1 MILTPLSLGNQT
13 LHQEIFLLVKTQ
25 VLEVPHSMETQET
38 EVYVETFGGDPA
50 HRVIVAPQKLD
61 NLSVDLS
68 SWLNSLSNRNSYTII
83 DITSGF
89 NEGEGG
95 SSYPFV

>member
-1 MILTPLSLGNQT
+1 M
-13 LHQEIFLLVKTQ
+13 
-25 VLEVPHSMETQET
+25 
-38 EVYVETFGGDPA
+38 
-50 HRVIVAPQKLD
+50 IVAPQKLD

-68 SWLNSLSNRNSYTII
+68 PWLNSLSNRNSYTII

-95 SSYPFV
+95 LYPLSDFVLEKNFRYRLDDTTNGFLESFDEVQDPKIEIVNE